1 MRSRSSFWLWAVLVT
16 GVVVMTIASTN
27 VYVYLK
33 FIRPWHL
40 RWGATDLE
48 VERAMPGDGIVAG
61 PSFDATR
68 AVTIDASPEDIYPWI
83 VQMGLGRAGW
93 YSYDWVDNLGRQS
106 AMVILPELQR
116 IEEGDVIPIDPGR
129 RHGFRVRGFV
139 QNEWVLWG
147 DREGTVTWCWGLYP
161 IDEKSTR
168 LVARV
173 RVKYDWMHPSIFF
186 NMFFDVGDIVMMRR
200 CLIGIRER
208 AEVLARSPESRLL
221 MR

>member
-1 MRSRSSFWLWAVLVT
+1 MRSRSSFWLWAALIT
-16 GVVVMTIASTN
+16 GVVVITIASTN
-27 VYVYLK
+27 IYVYMK

-48 VERAMPGDGIVAG
+48 VERAMPGDGVVVE

-93 YSYDWVDNLGRQS
+93 HNYDWVDN
-106 AMVILPELQR
+106 
-116 IEEGDVIPIDPGR
+116 IDPGR
-129 RHGFRVRGFV
+129 RRGFRVRGFV
-139 QNEWVLWG
+139 PHEWVLWG
-147 DREGTVTWCWGLYP
+147 DREGTITWCWGLYP
-161 IDEKSTR
+161 IDERSTR
-168 LVARV
+168 LVARA

-186 NMFFDVGDIVMMRR
+186 NMVFDVGDIVMMRR

-208 AEVLARSPESRLL
+208 AEIQARSPESRLP